1 MLVQG
6 DWWVLEGCLR
16 PSRLAGRHAGGAG
29 WGSVRLKNFEPGVFN
44 ITSIELM
51 VSGYEWPIGFWT
63 SARGRV
69 LSKRLDTYF
78 NLTAQ
83 PSRDYSLGRLQAE
96 LGIKAVFIGDDG
108 SRVGPLTLFTD
119 LDH

>member
-1 MLVQG
+1 
-6 DWWVLEGCLR
+6 
-16 PSRLAGRHAGGAG
+16 
-29 WGSVRLKNFEPGVFN
+29 
-44 ITSIELM
+44 
-51 VSGYEWPIGFWT
+51 EWPIGFWT